1 MGKKSRDKGYRFEN
15 ECRLLFQAHDIPCI
29 RVPLSGG
36 GSIKDDLLIYPDTV
50 NQIRAECKI
59 RAEGFKTLYGYLT
72 EADIAIIR
80 ADRKE
85 ALVVMPLKE
94 YLHLLTGKKVQT
106 TEK

>member
-15 ECRLLFQAHDIPCI
+15 ECRLLFEAHDISCI

-36 GSIKDDLLIYPDTV
+36 GSIKDDLLIYPDTDR
-50 NQIRAECKI
+50 QIRAECKI

-85 ALVVMPLKE
+85 ALVVQSLRD
-94 YLHLLTGKKVQT
+94 YINLLIEANKKNAD
-106 TEK
+106 K